1 MGDKVVR
8 PVNTSPDWELVSH
21 AVAGDDAA
29 FATLVQRHERSVVYF
44 CFRMVGSREDAEDL
58 AEDLAQESF
67 IRLYAR
73 LGRLRPR
80 AKFTTYLFAVARNL
94 SLNFVRDQR
103 RRGRDVT
110 GPLDRVS
117 EQASARGRPD
127 RAAQLDEAAALIER
141 ALAGFSTEHREVLL
155 LRDLQGFEYAAI
167 GRIIRR
173 GPGTVKSRLARA
185 RDALRRRLTELGGL
199 GL

>member
-1 MGDKVVR
+1 M
-8 PVNTSPDWELVSH
+8 NTSPDWELVSH

-29 FATLVQRHERSVVYF
+29 FATIVRRHERSVVHF
-44 CFRMVGSREDAEDL
+44 CFRMVGSRED

-141 ALAGFSTEHREVLL
+141 ALAGLSTEHREVLL

-199 GL
+199 EL